1 MSLEIK
7 ENKNNKIQHK
17 RVRTPAVYQIEA
29 AECGAACLSMIMG
42 YYGGGAPMEEI
53 RYHCGVSRDGCSAA
67 DIVRAARHFGLEP
80 HAYRREPEALA
91 ETGVPCILHWNFSHF
106 VVLEGVG
113 KNCAY
118 INDPASGRRK
128 ISWQELDEAFTG
140 VVLCFTPTENFQRRE
155 TKRGLWELVEKR
167 LGEEKGAVAY
177 LFLTGLLL
185 VVPVM
190 ALAVL
195 TERFVDTVLLQGR
208 SFDAAALIT
217 AILLTHIFRIAF
229 TWLRGTV
236 LTTLRL
242 KLSMRSNFVLLQKML
257 RLPSTFFEQ
266 RYAGELAQR
275 MENNSEV
282 NGFLAGNFSEAVLNV
297 FQAVFYLILMLSY
310 STRLTLVGCLGVA
323 LSLLVSGLLLRPLAS
338 LNARKMQDSNRLTG
352 MLCAGISASAT
363 IKAGGVENE
372 YASDILG
379 YYAGQSDSEQRL
391 GRAQQIVTA
400 IPASVSNVFQVMVMM
415 IGGGLVITGQC
426 TTGALTAFCQLL
438 SAFVEPV
445 NMLIGLSQRVQGM
458 TAALSRVE
466 DIDSARQERRYEAE
480 ADNDIKLPVRFNG
493 GLEARNLVFGY
504 NPGLGPVVRG
514 FTVKAC
520 PGSRIAL
527 VGTSGC
533 GKSTVGKL
541 LAGLASPWQGE
552 ILYDGIPLDKI
563 PPQLLCESLSVIG
576 QNATLF
582 SGSIRENLSF
592 WRTDYS
598 ENEMFRAVMD
608 AQAYDMINALPGAY
622 EYKLDEGGRNL
633 SGGQRQKL
641 EIARALMTDP
651 SVIIMD
657 EATSAL
663 DAVTEK
669 RIMDNLRRRGCTL
682 FIIAHRLS
690 TVRDC
695 DLIMVMD
702 KGAVVEYGSHE
713 QLLAHGGVY
722 ARLIAG

>member
-1 MSLEIK
+1 MSGKINEKKIK
-7 ENKNNKIQHK
+7 YR
-17 RVRTPAVYQIEA
+17 RVRTPSVYQIEST
-29 AECGAACLSMIMG
+29 ECGAACLSMILG
-42 YYGGGAPMEEI
+42 YYGGSAPMEEI

-80 HAYRREPEALA
+80 HAYKREPEALR
-91 ETGVPCILHWNFSHF
+91 ETQLPCILHWNFSHF
-106 VVLEGVG
+106 VVLEGFG

-118 INDPASGRRK
+118 INDPASGRQK
-128 ISWQELDEAFTG
+128 VTMQELDDAYTG
-140 VVLCFTPTENFQRRE
+140 IVLCFVPDDNFKKSE
-155 TKRGLWELVEKR
+155 IKSGLWELVAKR
-167 LGEEKGAVAY
+167 LGEEKGAIVY

-185 VVPVM
+185 VVPAM

-195 TERFVDTVLLQGR
+195 TQRFVDLVLLRGR
-208 SFDAAALIT
+208 GFDAAAIIV
-217 AILLTHIFRIAF
+217 AILLTHVFRIVF
-229 TWLRGTV
+229 IWLRGTV
-236 LTTLRL
+236 LNTLRL
-242 KLSMRSNFVLLQKML
+242 KLSMRSNYMLLHKMF
-257 RLPSTFFEQ
+257 RLPSSFFEQ

-275 MENNSEV
+275 LENNSEV
-282 NGFLAGNFSEAVLNV
+282 NSFLTGNFSEAILNV

-310 STRLTLVGCLGVA
+310 SVRLTLVGCLGVA
-323 LSLLVSGLLLRPLAS
+323 LSLLVSGLLLRPLS
-338 LNARKMQDSNRLTG
+338 GLNARKVQDSNRLIG

-379 YYAGQSDSEQRL
+379 YYAGQTESEQRL

-400 IPASVSNVFQVMVMM
+400 IPSSISNVFQVIIMM
-415 IGGGLVITGQC
+415 IGGGLVITGHC
-426 TTGALTAFCQLL
+426 TTGMLTAFCQLL

-458 TAALSRVE
+458 KAGLSRVE
-466 DIDSARQERRYEAE
+466 DIESARTERRYEAAGTE
-480 ADNDIKLPVRFNG
+480 NEKLPLKFSG
-493 GLEARNLVFGY
+493 SIEARNLVFGY
-504 NPGLGPVVRG
+504 NPGLAPVVNG
-514 FTVKAC
+514 FSVKAA
-520 PGSRIAL
+520 PGSRIAV

-552 ILYDGIPLDKI
+552 VYFDGIPLKSI
-563 PPQLLCESLSVIG
+563 PPRLLCESLSVIG
-576 QNATLF
+576 QNAALF
-582 SGSIRENLSF
+582 SGTIRENLSF
-592 WRTDYS
+592 WRTDFS

-622 EYKLDEGGRNL
+622 DYRLDEGGRNL

-651 SVIIMD
+651 SIMIMD

-669 RIMDNLRRRGCTL
+669 RVMDNLRRRGCTL
-682 FIIAHRLS
+682 FVIAHRLS
-690 TVRDC
+690 TIRDC

-702 KGAVVEYGSHE
+702 RGTVVECGSHE
-713 QLLAHGGVY
+713 QLMAHKGVY